1 MSTAGPSGRA
11 RELIHELNNA
21 LGLVINYAILLGE
34 DLRDQPGFADDLS
47 EIRSAGER
55 AADLVREL
63 SAVLRE
69 GGPDGAAS
77 ATGGGA
83 DGGPA
88 GASSPFGGG

>member
-1 MSTAGPSGRA
+1 MSSAGPSSRA
-11 RELIHELNNA
+11 REIIHELNNA

-63 SAVLRE
+63 AAVLRE
-69 GGPDGAAS
+69 G
-77 ATGGGA
+77 A
-83 DGGPA
+83 DGGGTA
-88 GASSPFGGG
+88 GLSSPSEAG